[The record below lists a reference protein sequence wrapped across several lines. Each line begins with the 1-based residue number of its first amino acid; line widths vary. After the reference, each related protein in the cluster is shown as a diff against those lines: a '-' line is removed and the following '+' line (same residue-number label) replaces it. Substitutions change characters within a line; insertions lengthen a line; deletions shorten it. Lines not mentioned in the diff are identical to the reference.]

1 MKNIILCDI
10 DGTVAN
16 NDHRQDLLK
25 NYKDWD
31 KFFSELVND
40 VPIYEIISLVNQE
53 YENGLEVIF
62 ITGRPERYR
71 KITHD
76 WLSQYFKFELN
87 IMMRSDS
94 DKRNKLLIKSE
105 MLENFDKKKQVLRVY
120 ENDPDLIKLWEEFS
134 FDIVN
139 ACLLN

>member
-1 MKNIILCDI
+1 
-10 DGTVAN
+10 
-16 NDHRQDLLK
+16 
-25 NYKDWD
+25 
-31 KFFSELVND
+31 
-40 VPIYEIISLVNQE
+40 
-53 YENGLEVIF
+53 
-62 ITGRPERYR
+62 
-71 KITHD
+71 
-76 WLSQYFKFELN
+76 
-87 IMMRSDS
+87 MRSDS